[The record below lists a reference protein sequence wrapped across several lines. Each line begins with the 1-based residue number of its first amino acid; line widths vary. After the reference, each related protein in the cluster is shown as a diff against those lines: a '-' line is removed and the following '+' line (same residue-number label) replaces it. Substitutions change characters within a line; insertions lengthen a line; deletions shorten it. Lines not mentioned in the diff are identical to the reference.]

1 MLLRH
6 MFDFGSEKEMHTI
19 DLKDLSRTENYS
31 KPESFQKY
39 PEFKKKKKALDRMN
53 KVKSHHIQ

>member
-6 MFDFGSEKEMHTI
+6 MFDFGSEKEMHTM

-39 PEFKKKKKALDRMN
+39 PELKKKKKSTGQN
-53 KVKSHHIQ
+53 E